1 MFGPIAY
8 IMFGVFFLLSVIAR
22 VLASRHIGPKWIERF
37 ILGNLR
43 STIF

>member
-8 IMFGVFFLLSVIAR
+8 IIFGLIFLLSVIAR
-22 VLASRHIGPKWIERF
+22 VLASHHIGPKWIERF
-37 ILGNLR
+37 VLGNLR